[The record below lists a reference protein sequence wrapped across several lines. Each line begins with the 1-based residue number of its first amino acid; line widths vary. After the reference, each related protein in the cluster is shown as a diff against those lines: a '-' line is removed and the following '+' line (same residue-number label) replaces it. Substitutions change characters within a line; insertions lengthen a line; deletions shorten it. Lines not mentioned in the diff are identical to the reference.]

1 MFGFSLAELFLVLLA
16 ILIFI
21 KPQDLPEIAR
31 FVGKAIY
38 HGKRLYHKLKNSL
51 TELEKEFELDSLR
64 HEVNQA
70 IASEKLKHE
79 DGSEEDTTI
88 IVDMFGNEHRVSNIK
103 EIRSDLD
110 EEKIKQEVEKG
121 NAINK
126 SKLEEVAEGNAINK
140 SKIIQ
145 KNEDGENS

>member
-38 HGKRLYHKLKNSL
+38 HGKRLYQKLKNSL
-51 TELEKEFELDSLR
+51 TDLEKEFELDSLR

-79 DGSEEDTTI
+79 DGEEDTTI

-110 EEKIKQEVEKG
+110 EEKIKQEVEES

-126 SKLEEVAEGNAINK
+126 LKLDKKG
-140 SKIIQ
+140 
-145 KNEDGENS
+145 EDGGNS

>member
-38 HGKRLYHKLKNSL
+38 HGKKLYQKLKNSL
-51 TELEKEFELDSLR
+51 TDLEKEFELDSLR

-79 DGSEEDTTI
+79 DGEEEDSTI
-88 IVDMFGNEHRVSNIK
+88 IVDMFGNEHRVNNIK

-110 EEKIKQEVEKG
+110 EAKIKKEVEES
-121 NAINK
+121 NALNK
-126 SKLEEVAEGNAINK
+126 SRVDKK
-140 SKIIQ
+140 S
-145 KNEDGENS
+145 EDGGNL

>member
-38 HGKRLYHKLKNSL
+38 HGKKLYQKLKNSL
-51 TELEKEFELDSLR
+51 TDLEKEFELDSLR

-79 DGSEEDTTI
+79 DGEEEDSTI
-88 IVDMFGNEHRVSNIK
+88 IVDMFGNEHRVNNIK

-110 EEKIKQEVEKG
+110 EEKIKKEVEES
-121 NAINK
+121 NALNK
-126 SKLEEVAEGNAINK
+126 SKVDKA
-140 SKIIQ
+140 
-145 KNEDGENS
+145 NEDVEIKS

>member
-38 HGKRLYHKLKNSL
+38 HGKRLYQKLKNSL
-51 TELEKEFELDSLR
+51 TDLEKEFELDSLR

-79 DGSEEDTTI
+79 DVGEEDATI
-88 IVDMFGNEHRVSNIK
+88 IVDMFGNEHRVNNIK

-110 EEKIKQEVEKG
+110 EEKIKQEVEES
-121 NAINK
+121 NALNK
-126 SKLEEVAEGNAINK
+126 SKLDKK
-140 SKIIQ
+140 S
-145 KNEDGENS
+145 EDGGNS

>member
-38 HGKRLYHKLKNSL
+38 HGKKLYQKLKNSL
-51 TELEKEFELDSLR
+51 KDLEKEFELDSLR

-79 DGSEEDTTI
+79 DGEEEDSTI
-88 IVDMFGNEHRVSNIK
+88 IVDMFGNEHRVNNIK

-110 EEKIKQEVEKG
+110 EAKIKKEVEES
-121 NAINK
+121 NALNK
-126 SKLEEVAEGNAINK
+126 SKA
-140 SKIIQ
+140 IQ
-145 KNEDGENS
+145 KSENDGAKES

>member
-38 HGKRLYHKLKNSL
+38 HGKKLYQKLKNSL
-51 TELEKEFELDSLR
+51 TDLEKEFELDSLR

-79 DGSEEDTTI
+79 DVEEEDSTI
-88 IVDMFGNEHRVSNIK
+88 IVDMFGNEHRVNNIK

-110 EEKIKQEVEKG
+110 EAKIKKEVEES
-121 NAINK
+121 NALNK
-126 SKLEEVAEGNAINK
+126 SRVDKK
-140 SKIIQ
+140 S
-145 KNEDGENS
+145 EDKKS

>member
-38 HGKRLYHKLKNSL
+38 HGKRLYQKLKNSL
-51 TELEKEFELDSLR
+51 TDLEKEFELDSLR

-79 DGSEEDTTI
+79 DNEEDATI
-88 IVDMFGNEHRVSNIK
+88 IVDMFGNEHRVNNIK

-110 EEKIKQEVEKG
+110 EEKIKKEVEEG
-121 NAINK
+121 NATNK
-126 SKLEEVAEGNAINK
+126 LKLEEVAEGNAINQLK
-140 SKIIQ
+140 LDK
-145 KNEDGENS
+145 KN

>member
-38 HGKRLYHKLKNSL
+38 HGKRLYQKLKNSL
-51 TELEKEFELDSLR
+51 TDLEKEFELDSLR

-79 DGSEEDTTI
+79 DVEEEESTI
-88 IVDMFGNEHRVSNIK
+88 IVDMFGNEHRVNNIK

-110 EEKIKQEVEKG
+110 EAKIKKEVEES

-126 SKLEEVAEGNAINK
+126 SKLDRESGN
-140 SKIIQ
+140 
-145 KNEDGENS
+145 DGTKQS

>member
-38 HGKRLYHKLKNSL
+38 HGKKLYQKLKNSL
-51 TELEKEFELDSLR
+51 TDLEKEFELDSLR

-79 DGSEEDTTI
+79 DVEEEDSTI
-88 IVDMFGNEHRVSNIK
+88 IVDMFGNEHRVNNIK

-110 EEKIKQEVEKG
+110 EEKIKKEVEES
-121 NAINK
+121 NALNK
-126 SKLEEVAEGNAINK
+126 LKAVQK
-140 SKIIQ
+140 S
-145 KNEDGENS
+145 EDGGNS

>member
-38 HGKRLYHKLKNSL
+38 HGKRFYQKLKNSL
-51 TELEKEFELDSLR
+51 TDLEKEFELDSLR

-79 DGSEEDTTI
+79 DVEEEDSTI
-88 IVDMFGNEHRVSNIK
+88 IVDMFGNEHRVNNIK

-110 EEKIKQEVEKG
+110 EEKLKQEVEES

-126 SKLEEVAEGNAINK
+126 SKA
-140 SKIIQ
+140 IQ
-145 KNEDGENS
+145 KNEDGGNS

>member
-38 HGKRLYHKLKNSL
+38 HGKKLYQKLKNSL
-51 TELEKEFELDSLR
+51 TDLEKEFELDSLR

-79 DGSEEDTTI
+79 DAEEEDSTI
-88 IVDMFGNEHRVSNIK
+88 IVDMFGNEHRVNNIK

-110 EEKIKQEVEKG
+110 EEKIKKEVEES
-121 NAINK
+121 NALNK
-126 SKLEEVAEGNAINK
+126 SKLDRESENAGAK
-140 SKIIQ
+140 ES
-145 KNEDGENS
+145 

>member
-38 HGKRLYHKLKNSL
+38 HGKKLYQKLKNSL
-51 TELEKEFELDSLR
+51 TDLEKEFELDSLR

-79 DGSEEDTTI
+79 DAEEEDSTI
-88 IVDMFGNEHRVSNIK
+88 IVDMFGNEHRVNNIK

-110 EEKIKQEVEKG
+110 EAKIKKEVEES
-121 NAINK
+121 NALNK
-126 SKLEEVAEGNAINK
+126 SKA
-140 SKIIQ
+140 IQ
-145 KNEDGENS
+145 KSENDGAKES

>member
-38 HGKRLYHKLKNSL
+38 HGKKLYQKLKNSL
-51 TELEKEFELDSLR
+51 TDLEKEFELDSLR

-70 IASEKLKHE
+70 IASEKLKYE
-79 DGSEEDTTI
+79 DNENDDSTI
-88 IVDMFGNEHRVSNIK
+88 IVDMFGNEHRVNNIK
-103 EIRSDLD
+103 EIRRDLD
-110 EEKIKQEVEKG
+110 EEKIKKEVEES
-121 NAINK
+121 NALNK
-126 SKLEEVAEGNAINK
+126 SKAVRK
-140 SKIIQ
+140 S
-145 KNEDGENS
+145 EDKKS

>member
-38 HGKRLYHKLKNSL
+38 HGKRLYQKLKNSL
-51 TELEKEFELDSLR
+51 TDLEKEFELDRLR

-79 DGSEEDTTI
+79 DVEEEDSTI
-88 IVDMFGNEHRVSNIK
+88 IVDMFGNEHRVNNIK

-110 EEKIKQEVEKG
+110 EAKIKKEVEES
-121 NAINK
+121 NALNK
-126 SKLEEVAEGNAINK
+126 SKLDRESGN
-140 SKIIQ
+140 
-145 KNEDGENS
+145 DGAKES

>member
-38 HGKRLYHKLKNSL
+38 HGKRLYQKLKNSL
-51 TELEKEFELDSLR
+51 TDLEKEFELDSLR

-79 DGSEEDTTI
+79 DGEEEDSTI
-88 IVDMFGNEHRVSNIK
+88 IVDMFGNEHRVNNIK

-110 EEKIKQEVEKG
+110 DEKLKKEVEES
-121 NAINK
+121 NALNK
-126 SKLEEVAEGNAINK
+126 SKAG
-140 SKIIQ
+140 Q
-145 KNEDGENS
+145 KNEYGETKQS

>member
-38 HGKRLYHKLKNSL
+38 HGKRLYQKLKNSL
-51 TELEKEFELDSLR
+51 TDLEKEFELDSLR

-79 DGSEEDTTI
+79 DGEEEESTI
-88 IVDMFGNEHRVSNIK
+88 IVDMFGNEHRVNNIK

-110 EEKIKQEVEKG
+110 DEKLKKEVEES
-121 NAINK
+121 NALNK
-126 SKLEEVAEGNAINK
+126 SKVDKESEN
-140 SKIIQ
+140 
-145 KNEDGENS
+145 DGAKEI

>member
-38 HGKRLYHKLKNSL
+38 HGKKLYQKLKNSL
-51 TELEKEFELDSLR
+51 TDLEKEFELDSLR

-79 DGSEEDTTI
+79 DVEEEDSTI
-88 IVDMFGNEHRVSNIK
+88 IVDMFGNEHRVNNIK

-110 EEKIKQEVEKG
+110 EAKIKQEVEES
-121 NAINK
+121 NALNK
-126 SKLEEVAEGNAINK
+126 SRVDKK
-140 SKIIQ
+140 S
-145 KNEDGENS
+145 EDGGNS

>member
-38 HGKRLYHKLKNSL
+38 HGKKLYQKLKNSL
-51 TELEKEFELDSLR
+51 TDLEKEFELDSLR

-79 DGSEEDTTI
+79 DDENDDATI
-88 IVDMFGNEHRVSNIK
+88 IVDMFGNEHRVNNIK

-110 EEKIKQEVEKG
+110 EEKIKKEVEES
-121 NAINK
+121 NALNK
-126 SKLEEVAEGNAINK
+126 SRLDRESENK
-140 SKIIQ
+140 KS
-145 KNEDGENS
+145 

>member
-38 HGKRLYHKLKNSL
+38 HGKKLYQKLKNSL
-51 TELEKEFELDSLR
+51 TDLEKEFELDSLR

-79 DGSEEDTTI
+79 DGEEEESTI
-88 IVDMFGNEHRVSNIK
+88 IVDMFGNEHRVNNIK

-110 EEKIKQEVEKG
+110 EEKIKKEVEES
-121 NAINK
+121 NALNK
-126 SKLEEVAEGNAINK
+126 SKVNK
-140 SKIIQ
+140 A
-145 KNEDGENS
+145 NEDVEIKS

>member
-38 HGKRLYHKLKNSL
+38 HGKKLYQKLKNSL
-51 TELEKEFELDSLR
+51 TDLEKEFELDSLR

-79 DGSEEDTTI
+79 DVEEEDSTI
-88 IVDMFGNEHRVSNIK
+88 IVDMFGNEHRVNNIK

-110 EEKIKQEVEKG
+110 KEKIKKEVEEG
-121 NAINK
+121 NALNK
-126 SKLEEVAEGNAINK
+126 SKA
-140 SKIIQ
+140 IQ
-145 KNEDGENS
+145 KNEDGGNS

>member
-38 HGKRLYHKLKNSL
+38 HGKRLYQKLKNSL
-51 TELEKEFELDSLR
+51 TDLEKEFELDSLR

-79 DGSEEDTTI
+79 DVEEEDSTI
-88 IVDMFGNEHRVSNIK
+88 IVDMFGNEHRVNNIK

-110 EEKIKQEVEKG
+110 DEKIKKEVEES
-121 NAINK
+121 NALNK
-126 SKLEEVAEGNAINK
+126 SKLDRESEN
-140 SKIIQ
+140 
-145 KNEDGENS
+145 DGAKQS

>member
-38 HGKRLYHKLKNSL
+38 HGKKLYQKLKNSL
-51 TELEKEFELDSLR
+51 TDLEKEFELDSLR

-79 DGSEEDTTI
+79 DGEEEDSTI
-88 IVDMFGNEHRVSNIK
+88 IVDMFGNEHRVNNIK

-110 EEKIKQEVEKG
+110 EEKIKKEVEES
-121 NAINK
+121 NALNK
-126 SKLEEVAEGNAINK
+126 SKLNINHHND
-140 SKIIQ
+140 
-145 KNEDGENS
+145 NENLV

>member
-38 HGKRLYHKLKNSL
+38 HGKRLYQKLKNSL

-79 DGSEEDTTI
+79 DVEEENSTI
-88 IVDMFGNEHRVSNIK
+88 IVDMFGNEHRVNNIK

-110 EEKIKQEVEKG
+110 EEKIKKEVEES
-121 NAINK
+121 NALNK
-126 SKLEEVAEGNAINK
+126 SKLDRESEN
-140 SKIIQ
+140 
-145 KNEDGENS
+145 DGAKQS

>member
-38 HGKRLYHKLKNSL
+38 HGKKLYQKLKNSL
-51 TELEKEFELDSLR
+51 TDLEKEFELDSLR

-79 DGSEEDTTI
+79 DVGEEEDSTI
-88 IVDMFGNEHRVSNIK
+88 IVDMFGNEHRVNNIK

-110 EEKIKQEVEKG
+110 EAKIKKEVEES
-121 NAINK
+121 NALNK
-126 SKLEEVAEGNAINK
+126 SKLDRESGN
-140 SKIIQ
+140 
-145 KNEDGENS
+145 DGAKES

>member
-38 HGKRLYHKLKNSL
+38 HGKRLYQKLKNSL

-79 DGSEEDTTI
+79 DVGEEDSTI
-88 IVDMFGNEHRVSNIK
+88 IVDMYGNEHRVSNIK

-110 EEKIKQEVEKG
+110 DEKIKKEVEES
-121 NAINK
+121 NALNK
-126 SKLEEVAEGNAINK
+126 SKLDRESEN
-140 SKIIQ
+140 
-145 KNEDGENS
+145 DGAKQS

>member
-38 HGKRLYHKLKNSL
+38 HGKKLYQKLKNSL
-51 TELEKEFELDSLR
+51 TDLEKEFELDSLR

-79 DGSEEDTTI
+79 DVEEEESTI
-88 IVDMFGNEHRVSNIK
+88 IVDMFGNEHRVNNIK

-110 EEKIKQEVEKG
+110 EEKIKKEVEES
-121 NAINK
+121 NALNK
-126 SKLEEVAEGNAINK
+126 SKVDK
-140 SKIIQ
+140 T
-145 KNEDGENS
+145 NEDVEIKS

>member
-38 HGKRLYHKLKNSL
+38 HGKKLYQKLKNSL
-51 TELEKEFELDSLR
+51 TDLEKEFELDSLR

-79 DGSEEDTTI
+79 DVEEEDSTI
-88 IVDMFGNEHRVSNIK
+88 IVDMFGNEHRVNNIK

-110 EEKIKQEVEKG
+110 DEKLKQEVEES
-121 NAINK
+121 NALNK
-126 SKLEEVAEGNAINK
+126 SKLDKKSEGY
-140 SKIIQ
+140 SR
-145 KNEDGENS
+145 

>member
-31 FVGKAIY
+31 FIGKAIY

-79 DGSEEDTTI
+79 DNEEDATI

-110 EEKIKQEVEKG
+110 EEKIKKEVEEG
-121 NAINK
+121 NALNK
-126 SKLEEVAEGNAINK
+126 SKLEEVAEGNAINQSKLDKK
-140 SKIIQ
+140 S
-145 KNEDGENS
+145 

>member
-38 HGKRLYHKLKNSL
+38 HGKRLYQKLKNSL
-51 TELEKEFELDSLR
+51 TDLEKEFELDSLR

-79 DGSEEDTTI
+79 DVEEEDSTI
-88 IVDMFGNEHRVSNIK
+88 IVDMFGNEHRVNNIK

-110 EEKIKQEVEKG
+110 EAKIKKEVEES

-126 SKLEEVAEGNAINK
+126 SKLDRESEN
-140 SKIIQ
+140 
-145 KNEDGENS
+145 DGAKEI

>member
-38 HGKRLYHKLKNSL
+38 HGKRLYQKLKNSL
-51 TELEKEFELDSLR
+51 TDLEKEFELDSLR

-79 DGSEEDTTI
+79 DVEEEDSTI
-88 IVDMFGNEHRVSNIK
+88 IVDMFGNEHRVNNIK

-110 EEKIKQEVEKG
+110 EAKIKKEVEES
-121 NAINK
+121 NALNK
-126 SKLEEVAEGNAINK
+126 SKLDRESEN
-140 SKIIQ
+140 
-145 KNEDGENS
+145 DGAKES

>member
-38 HGKRLYHKLKNSL
+38 HGKKLYQKLKNSL
-51 TELEKEFELDSLR
+51 TDLEKEFELDSLR

-70 IASEKLKHE
+70 IASEKLKYE
-79 DGSEEDTTI
+79 DNENDDSTI
-88 IVDMFGNEHRVSNIK
+88 IVDMFGNEHRVNNIK

-110 EEKIKQEVEKG
+110 EAKIKKEVEES
-121 NAINK
+121 NALNK
-126 SKLEEVAEGNAINK
+126 SKA
-140 SKIIQ
+140 IQ
-145 KNEDGENS
+145 KSENDGAKQS

>member
-38 HGKRLYHKLKNSL
+38 HGKRFYQKLKHSL
-51 TELEKEFELDSLR
+51 TDLEKEFELDSLR

-79 DGSEEDTTI
+79 DGEEDATI
-88 IVDMFGNEHRVSNIK
+88 IVDMFGNEHRVNNIK

-110 EEKIKQEVEKG
+110 KEKLKQEVEES

-126 SKLEEVAEGNAINK
+126 SKA
-140 SKIIQ
+140 IQ
-145 KNEDGENS
+145 KNEDGGNS

>member
-38 HGKRLYHKLKNSL
+38 HGKKLYQKLKNSL
-51 TELEKEFELDSLR
+51 TDLEKEFELDSLR

-79 DGSEEDTTI
+79 DSEEDATI

-110 EEKIKQEVEKG
+110 EEKIKKEVEEG
-121 NAINK
+121 NATNK
-126 SKLEEVAEGNAINK
+126 LKLEEVAEGNAINQLK
-140 SKIIQ
+140 LDK
-145 KNEDGENS
+145 KN

>member
-38 HGKRLYHKLKNSL
+38 HGKRLYQKLKNSL
-51 TELEKEFELDSLR
+51 TDLEKEFELDSLR

-79 DGSEEDTTI
+79 DAEEEDSTI
-88 IVDMFGNEHRVSNIK
+88 IVDMFGNEHRVNNIK

-110 EEKIKQEVEKG
+110 EEKIKKEVEES
-121 NAINK
+121 NALNK
-126 SKLEEVAEGNAINK
+126 LKVDKA
-140 SKIIQ
+140 
-145 KNEDGENS
+145 NEDVEIKS

>member
-38 HGKRLYHKLKNSL
+38 HGKRLYQKLKNSL
-51 TELEKEFELDSLR
+51 TDLEKEFELDSLR

-79 DGSEEDTTI
+79 DVEEEDSTI
-88 IVDMFGNEHRVSNIK
+88 IVDMFGNEHRVNNIK

-110 EEKIKQEVEKG
+110 EEKIKKEVEES
-121 NAINK
+121 NALNK
-126 SKLEEVAEGNAINK
+126 SKLDRESGN
-140 SKIIQ
+140 
-145 KNEDGENS
+145 DGAKES

>member
-38 HGKRLYHKLKNSL
+38 HGKKLYQKLKNSL
-51 TELEKEFELDSLR
+51 TDLEKEFELDSLR

-70 IASEKLKHE
+70 IASEKLKYE
-79 DGSEEDTTI
+79 DNENDDSTI
-88 IVDMFGNEHRVSNIK
+88 IVDMFGNEHRVNNIK
-103 EIRSDLD
+103 EIRRDLD
-110 EEKIKQEVEKG
+110 EEKIKKEVEES
-121 NAINK
+121 NALNK
-126 SKLEEVAEGNAINK
+126 SRVDRESEN
-140 SKIIQ
+140 
-145 KNEDGENS
+145 DGAKES

>member
-38 HGKRLYHKLKNSL
+38 HGKKLYQKLKNSL
-51 TELEKEFELDSLR
+51 TDLEKEFELDSLR

-79 DGSEEDTTI
+79 DVEEEESTI
-88 IVDMFGNEHRVSNIK
+88 IVDMFGNEHRVNNIK

-110 EEKIKQEVEKG
+110 DEKLKKEVEES
-121 NAINK
+121 NALNK
-126 SKLEEVAEGNAINK
+126 SKAG
-140 SKIIQ
+140 Q
-145 KNEDGENS
+145 KNEYEETKQS